1 MPSHHESKP
10 PASMKAKPGTKL
22 GLAAPIVALAFF
34 FGWFAMNNAVGVP
47 ENRTFFVLGWLLAIA
62 LGLGAFVRG
71 TRWYGGIAAALG
83 IFIGT
88 FLPMTVY
95 ISPQQVG
102 AGAVQVGD
110 TIPQFKAVDEF
121 GEWFDSE
128 ALQGHHVLI
137 KFFRAHW

>member
-1 MPSHHESKP
+1 MTT
-10 PASMKAKPGTKL
+10 KPGTKL
-22 GLAAPIVALAFF
+22 GLAALGVALAFF
-34 FGWFAMNNAVGVP
+34 FGWFAMNNAVGIP
-47 ENRTFFVLGWLLAIA
+47 ENRTFFVIGWLLAVF
-62 LGLGAFVRG
+62 LGVGAFVRG
-71 TRWYGGIAAALG
+71 TKWYGGIAAVVG

-102 AGAVQVGD
+102 EGAIQVGD

-121 GEWFDSE
+121 GEGFNSE
-128 ALQGHHVLI
+128 SLQGHLVLI